1 MKILL
6 EVTLNPDRLSG
17 HAEARRL
24 VQATIIRAC
33 NETIDKVNKNQ
44 SEHLSLGPILEKVKL
59 AEFPLNLEGVIN
71 IGIDNKKSKLPSGAF
86 T

>member
-6 EVTLNPDRLSG
+6 EITLNPDRLSG

-24 VQATIIRAC
+24 VHNTIIRAS
-33 NETIDKVNKNQ
+33 NEAIDKINKHQ
-44 SEHLSLGPILEKVKL
+44 SEHLSLGPILERVKL
-59 AEFPLNLEGVIN
+59 AEFPLDLEGVIN

>member
-1 MKILL
+1 MKLLL
-6 EVTLNPDRLSG
+6 EVTLNPDRLATN
-17 HAEARRL
+17 AEARRL

-33 NETIDKVNKNQ
+33 NNAVGEINRKQ
-44 SEHLSLGPILEKVKL
+44 SELGLGSIIERVKL
-59 AEFPLNLEGVIN
+59 AEFPLDLKGVIN

>member
-1 MKILL
+1 MKIYL
-6 EVTLNPDRLSG
+6 EITLNSDRLSG

-24 VQATIIRAC
+24 VHNTCIRAC
-33 NETIDKVNKNQ
+33 NNAVGEINRKQ
-44 SEHLSLGPILEKVKL
+44 SELGLGSIIEKVKL
-59 AEFPLNLEGVIN
+59 AEFPLDLKGVIN

>member
-1 MKILL
+1 MKIYL
-6 EVTLNPDRLSG
+6 EITLNPDRLSG

-24 VQATIIRAC
+24 VHNTIIRAS
-33 NETIDKVNKNQ
+33 NNAIGEINRKQ
-44 SEHLSLGPILEKVKL
+44 SELGLGSIIEKVKL

>member
-33 NETIDKVNKNQ
+33 NEAIDKINKKQ
-44 SEHLSLGPILEKVKL
+44 SELGLGPILERVKL
-59 AEFPLNLEGVIN
+59 AEFPLNLEGVVN

-86 T
+86 S

>member
-33 NETIDKVNKNQ
+33 NETIDKINKKQ
-44 SEHLSLGPILEKVKL
+44 SEHLSLGPILEKVEL
-59 AEFPLNLEGVIN
+59 LGPILENG
-71 IGIDNKKSKLPSGAF
+71 
-86 T
+86 

>member
-1 MKILL
+1 MKLLL

-33 NETIDKVNKNQ
+33 NEAIDKINKKQ
-44 SEHLSLGPILEKVKL
+44 SELGLGPILERVKL
-59 AEFPLNLEGVIN
+59 AEFPLNLEGVVN

-86 T
+86 S

>member
-1 MKILL
+1 MKIFL
-6 EVTLNPDRLSG
+6 EITLNPDRLSG

-24 VQATIIRAC
+24 VHNTIIRAS
-33 NETIDKVNKNQ
+33 NNVIGEINRKQ
-44 SEHLSLGPILEKVKL
+44 SELGLGSIIEKVKL
-59 AEFPLNLEGVIN
+59 AEFPLDLKGVIN

>member
-1 MKILL
+1 MKLLL

-24 VQATIIRAC
+24 VHATVIRAC
-33 NETIDKVNKNQ
+33 NEAIDKINKKQ
-44 SEHLSLGPILEKVKL
+44 SELGLGPILEKVKL
-59 AEFPLNLEGVIN
+59 AEFPLNLEGVVN

-86 T
+86 S

>member
-24 VQATIIRAC
+24 VQATVIRAC
-33 NETIDKVNKNQ
+33 NEAIDKINKHQ
-44 SEHLSLGPILEKVKL
+44 SELGLGPILEKVKL

-86 T
+86 S

>member
-1 MKILL
+1 MKIYL
-6 EVTLNPDRLSG
+6 EITLNSDRLSG

-59 AEFPLNLEGVIN
+59 AEFPLNLEGVVN

>member
-24 VQATIIRAC
+24 VYNTIIRAS
-33 NETIDKVNKNQ
+33 NNVIGEINRKQ
-44 SEHLSLGPILEKVKL
+44 SELGLGSIIEKVKL
-59 AEFPLNLEGVIN
+59 AEFPLDLKGVIN

>member
-1 MKILL
+1 MKLLL

-33 NETIDKVNKNQ
+33 NEAIDKINKKQ
-44 SEHLSLGPILEKVKL
+44 SELGLGPILERVKL
-59 AEFPLNLEGVIN
+59 AEFPLNLEGVVN

>member
-1 MKILL
+1 MKLLL

-24 VQATIIRAC
+24 VHNTCIRAC
-33 NETIDKVNKNQ
+33 NNAVGEINRKQ
-44 SEHLSLGPILEKVKL
+44 SELGLGSIIERVKL
-59 AEFPLNLEGVIN
+59 AEFPLDLEGVVN

-86 T
+86 S